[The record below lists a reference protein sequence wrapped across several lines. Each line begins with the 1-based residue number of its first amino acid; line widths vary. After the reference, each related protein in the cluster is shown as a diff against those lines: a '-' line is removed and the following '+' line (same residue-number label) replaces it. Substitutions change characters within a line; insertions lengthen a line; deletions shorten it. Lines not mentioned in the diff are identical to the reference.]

1 MRLRLH
7 LVPINNSLDQGAIAR
22 RRADR
27 ESSSGQAQSF
37 AHAHH
42 TESFHDCGRV
52 KADACI
58 LDLEA
63 KEVPIARQF
72 YCDQF
77 GVAVGYGIGQR
88 LLSDAEEAQIEVIRK
103 ITERLRFY
111 RHFNMMLLGK
121 CPAKS
126 HQRFGYA
133 QMLQ

>member
-7 LVPINNSLDQGAIAR
+7 LVPINNGLDQGTIAR

-27 ESSSGQAQSF
+27 ESSSDQAQSF

-42 TESFHDCGRV
+42 TEPFHDCGRV
-52 KADACI
+52 KTDTCI

-63 KEVPIARQF
+63 KEVAIAHKF

-77 GVAVGYGIGQR
+77 GVAMHYGIAQR
-88 LLSDAEEAQIEVIRK
+88 FLSDAEEAQIEVVRK
-103 ITERLRFY
+103 IIERLRFY
-111 RHFNMMLLGK
+111 LHLNMMLLGK
-121 CPAKS
+121 CPAKPY
-126 HQRFGYA
+126 QRFGYA